1 MKINLPKIYSQN
13 DEQWKNKTLGT
24 KGTIGAYGCLLT
36 NIAMLCVYFGKNETP
51 DTLNEKLKK
60 NGGYVN
66 GNLYVWGALTK
77 IYPDITYQGQVLTPN
92 PLTKAQMDFIRA
104 RIDEGYPVV
113 LQIDTIPSTSQLDE
127 HWILAVDYDG
137 DDFIIVDPWDGAV
150 KRITSWG
157 VQPQKLIYAYAW
169 YKGTPAK
176 PTGDYYLGIDLNNKE
191 SIKVCVDIWHRVVIK
206 KEFIEKN
213 EVENNY
219 VLKSEYK
226 NLESQLSQKDETIR
240 NLNLQIDEL
249 NKKNTKIN
257 DENRDL
263 QTQLKNCQN
272 KLNETT
278 ETFSNQQKELLE
290 LIKEYNQLKLDYENA
305 KKDWGLKEINYQ
317 KQIKILQTKYD
328 ATKFSIK
335 KLLIDYIFGKK

>member
-13 DEQWKNKTLGT
+13 DERWKNKTLGT

-51 DTLNEKLKK
+51 DTLNEKLKT

-92 PLTKAQMDFIRA
+92 PLTKTQMDFIKA
-104 RIDEGYPVV
+104 RINEGYPVV

-127 HWILAVDYDG
+127 HWILAVDYNG

-150 KRITSWG
+150 KKITSWG

-176 PTGDYYLGIDLNNKE
+176 PTGDYFLGIDLNNKE
-191 SIKVCVDIWHRVVIK
+191 SVKVCVQTWKDVVDGKFIK
-206 KEFIEKN
+206 KEEYDKVVNELNELKKKQLNAEVLLTEKN
-213 EVENNY
+213 TLA
-219 VLKSEYK
+219 LKLQECEKQRDIYK
-226 NLESQLSQKDETIR
+226 A
-240 NLNLQIDEL
+240 
-249 NKKNTKIN
+249 
-257 DENRDL
+257 
-263 QTQLKNCQN
+263 
-272 KLNETT
+272 
-278 ETFSNQQKELLE
+278 
-290 LIKEYNQLKLDYENA
+290 EYNNATKEGGYIEQIRYLEEA
-305 KKDWGLKEINYQ
+305 KKKQSDEISELTRQVNYW
-317 KQIKILQTKYD
+317 QTKYN
-328 ATKFSIK
+328 SIK
-335 KLLIDYIFGKK
+335 KSGLKFIQHAVILLCEKAGIDLSKI

>member
-13 DEQWKNKTLGT
+13 DERWKNKTLGT

-36 NIAMLCVYFGKNETP
+36 DIAMLCVYFGKNETP
-51 DTLNEKLKK
+51 DTLNEKLKA
-60 NGGYVN
+60 NGGFVN
-66 GNLYVWGALTK
+66 GNIYVWGALTK
-77 IYPDITYQGQVLTPN
+77 IFPDITYQGQVLTPD
-92 PLTKAQMDFIRA
+92 PLTKTQMDFIRA

-191 SIKVCVDIWHRVVIK
+191 SVKVCIQTWKDVVDGKFIK
-206 KEFIEKN
+206 KEEYDKVVAERDELKKKQLSAEALLYEKN
-213 EVENNY
+213 TLAVKLQECEKQRDIY
-219 VLKSEYK
+219 KAEYD
-226 NLESQLSQKDETIR
+226 NA
-240 NLNLQIDEL
+240 
-249 NKKNTKIN
+249 TKEGGYI
-257 DENRDL
+257 E
-263 QTQLKNCQN
+263 
-272 KLNETT
+272 
-278 ETFSNQQKELLE
+278 
-290 LIKEYNQLKLDYENA
+290 
-305 KKDWGLKEINYQ
+305 
-317 KQIKILQTKYD
+317 QIKYLEEVKKKQSDEISELTRQVNYWQTKYN
-328 ATKFSIK
+328 SIK
-335 KLLIDYIFGKK
+335 KSGLKFIQHAVILLCEKAGIDLSKI